1 MCRCVQ
7 ANRHP
12 QMTLEYMNCT
22 AYLLTRLLVQ
32 FMENGFCVR
41 AIAFIPE
48 FSALRLLFPPHTTNA
63 RDSPL
68 PPGSF
73 LFVNI
78 LTGRLSFYDP

>member
-1 MCRCVQ
+1 MRRCVQ

-12 QMTLEYMNCT
+12 QLILEYMNC
-22 AYLLTRLLVQ
+22 LLVQ

-48 FSALRLLFPPHTTNA
+48 FSSHRLLFPPHTTNA
-63 RDSPL
+63 RDSPQ